1 MKNNFCKLNILLLTL
16 IPCVV
21 NARGSLGLPTTIDGI
36 SALLLIVLAVIGWNI
51 SKIFSIISVAL
62 LISIIERSF
71 NPIIYTVSAL
81 SVLILIFAM
90 IALPIAIYYRK
101 KEKELEE
108 QIAKSE
114 VKWIRTA
121 DGLQK
126 IGSVIFYP
134 NEHFVVIK
142 ENKIGIKILYPK
154 QTFIFAEEIENFY
167 LY

>member
-1 MKNNFCKLNILLLTL
+1 MKNNFCKLNILFLTL

-36 SALLLIVLAVIGWNI
+36 SALLLIVLAIISWNI

-126 IGSVIFYP
+126 FGSVIFYP

>member
-1 MKNNFCKLNILLLTL
+1 MKINLIKLSLLFLTL

-21 NARGSLGLPTTIDGI
+21 YARGSLGLPSTINGI
-36 SALLLIVLAVIGWNI
+36 SALLLIVLAMISWNI
-51 SKIFSIISVAL
+51 SKIFSIISIAL
-62 LISIIERSF
+62 LVSILERSF
-71 NPIIYTVSAL
+71 NPIIYTVSTI
-81 SVLILIFAM
+81 SVLILIFSM

-114 VKWIRTA
+114 VKWVRNET
-121 DGLQK
+121 GLQK
-126 IGSVIFYP
+126 INSVIFYP